1 MVPWKTHPEDLIDA
15 FQAIR
20 CIENISGV
28 VVTIPHKQKVAELCD
43 SLEGTAGLMGVCNVI
58 RKGSD
63 GKLAGQMFDGLGF
76 IAGMLDAGHTVQG
89 KSVLLA
95 GAGGA
100 ATAIAYEMAGHGVK
114 QLGIR
119 NRASEKAAE
128 LAGALTKLFPDTKF
142 EVNPCDMEQ
151 FDLAIN
157 GTSLGMHEG
166 DPLPFEPSQLRQ
178 DCLVAE
184 VVMQPDHTS
193 LLIEAARLGRP
204 IHKGVHMVT
213 AQIKLLAQYT
223 TS

>member
-95 GAGGA
+95 GAGGPQLLLL
-100 ATAIAYEMAGHGVK
+100 TRWQGMA
-114 QLGIR
+114 
-119 NRASEKAAE
+119 
-128 LAGALTKLFPDTKF
+128 
-142 EVNPCDMEQ
+142 
-151 FDLAIN
+151 
-157 GTSLGMHEG
+157 
-166 DPLPFEPSQLRQ
+166 
-178 DCLVAE
+178 
-184 VVMQPDHTS
+184 
-193 LLIEAARLGRP
+193 
-204 IHKGVHMVT
+204 
-213 AQIKLLAQYT
+213 
-223 TS
+223 